1 MAGVSGNP
9 LMFSKTVLLDAR
21 AHQNWRIKRAADF
34 SFSRNLRFLPV
45 TLTEFA
51 QVALEQPLVFIE
63 DGDLIVPVS
72 VIALD
77 DGNNLF
83 LDESGGWD
91 GRYLPAYV
99 RMYPFILAPRSDASG
114 YAVCVDADYP
124 GLAAGKGEALF
135 DDDGEQTTVTK
146 NAIAFAAEYQRQ
158 REESVAFTALLK
170 RYGLLEPA
178 SVNVTIGGD
187 EVISVGGFLTVNREK
202 LAKLDSESVLN
213 LHALGQ
219 LEPIYL
225 QLASLSNFDALSRRL
240 IARRSARPETSA
252 ESEV

>member
-1 MAGVSGNP
+1 
-9 LMFSKTVLLDAR
+9 MFSKPVLLDAK
-21 AHQNWRIKRAADF
+21 AHQDWRIKRAPDF

-63 DGDLIVPVS
+63 DSDLIVPVS
-72 VIALD
+72 VIGLNED
-77 DGNNLF
+77 NNLF
-83 LDESGGWD
+83 IDESGSWN

-99 RMYPFILAPRSDASG
+99 RMYPFILAPRSDGNG

-135 DDDGEQTTVTK
+135 DDEGEQTSVTK
-146 NAIAFAAEYQRQ
+146 NAIAFATEYQRQ

-178 SVNVTIGGD
+178 SVNVTTGED
-187 EVISVGGFLTVNREK
+187 EVITVGGFLTVNRDRLTK
-202 LAKLDSESVLN
+202 LKSESVLT
-213 LHALGQ
+213 LHALEQ

-225 QLASLSNFDALSRRL
+225 QLASLTNFEALSRRL
-240 IARRSARPETSA
+240 IARRLARL
-252 ESEV
+252 